1 MSGADFCKFSHTLRH
16 GLLLSGHILQI
27 SPGKN
32 DNLPLVTATSTVW
45 GSGSIGLP
53 LALQSRPPQV
63 SLICGFCPS
72 AREFSLRWTFQ
83 PPQSG
88 FLQIPSHD
96 GHPCLWLTVPAT
108 EPVVDFHHQVIAHA
122 GRTAQQA
129 AGLTTGCS
137 FLYYRELA
145 AQKAVNWLWRI
156 PFSVVTGL
164 GSFRGIGGMP
174 GMDMGIR
181 AEVVSMSWLASPAT

>member
-122 GRTAQQA
+122 GRTTGKRPAGAGRFCLLIPAQTPGRWVP
-129 AGLTTGCS
+129 GL
-137 FLYYRELA
+137 
-145 AQKAVNWLWRI
+145 
-156 PFSVVTGL
+156 PDPP
-164 GSFRGIGGMP
+164 P
-174 GMDMGIR
+174 GRR
-181 AEVVSMSWLASPAT
+181 ASHPG